1 MIRSH
6 GLKLLS
12 TLLETE
18 DSNPSILKL
27 DMFGL
32 LVSLNFSLPSL
43 FNGEGPAPLPSCN
56 IHILRLV
63 FLAHITLIMF
73 AAAASWPAALR
84 PDFCHCP
91 PAKECVALLDL
102 AEVAAA
108 ARALGGDSPARPS
121 PLALWQVIMEQS
133 LGFLRRASLF
143 YYYLSRVTAPAELTS
158 VLPPD
163 LEFISLGLG
172 LNHSRSLNS
181 ALKKLQIIA
190 RKIFLY
196 LKNWKF
202 KTWKERRAYFKQS
215 HKKK

>member
-18 DSNPSILKL
+18 ESNPSILEL

-91 PAKECVALLDL
+91 PARECVALLDL

-108 ARALGGDSPARPS
+108 ARARAGDSPS

-133 LGFLRRASLF
+133 LGFLRRAALF
-143 YYYLSRVTAPAELTS
+143 YYHLSGVMAPAELTS

-190 RKIFLY
+190 RK
-196 LKNWKF
+196 
-202 KTWKERRAYFKQS
+202 
-215 HKKK
+215 

>member
-1 MIRSH
+1 MIQSH

-18 DSNPSILKL
+18 ETNPSILEL

-56 IHILRLV
+56 IQDNHILRLV

-91 PAKECVALLDL
+91 PARECVALLDL
-102 AEVAAA
+102 AEVAAV
-108 ARALGGDSPARPS
+108 ARA
-121 PLALWQVIMEQS
+121 
-133 LGFLRRASLF
+133 
-143 YYYLSRVTAPAELTS
+143 
-158 VLPPD
+158 
-163 LEFISLGLG
+163 
-172 LNHSRSLNS
+172 
-181 ALKKLQIIA
+181 
-190 RKIFLY
+190 
-196 LKNWKF
+196 
-202 KTWKERRAYFKQS
+202 
-215 HKKK
+215 